1 MAFDQKCAY
10 NKKGRNKMS
19 KILRGLTCDGSAQI
33 LVINS
38 TDMVADAVRTHSCA
52 PTAAA
57 ALGRVLTATSLMGT
71 TLKDKG
77 NNITVNFRGDGPC
90 GHVLAVSDYMGNVKG
105 YVQNPQTDIPRKAN
119 GKIDVAG
126 AVGKGTLNVVK
137 DVGEKEPYIGITNIV
152 SGEIAED
159 ISSYYAESEQI
170 PTVVSLGVLLRPNG
184 SVLAAGGL
192 IIQLLP
198 FAAEAT
204 ISGIEKNLPAITGIS
219 NLFKEGKT
227 NKEIADIALSG
238 IEYDVFDEYEVGYKC
253 DCSRDR
259 MGRALL
265 TLNPVDLY
273 NILVEDGKIEVGCQ
287 FCTNKYSFT
296 GSDIEE
302 IRKNEKK

>member
-1 MAFDQKCAY
+1 
-10 NKKGRNKMS
+10 MS

-38 TDMVADAVRTHSCA
+38 ADMVDEAVRIHSCA

-90 GHVLAVSDYMGNVKG
+90 GHILAVSDYMGNVKG
-105 YVQNPQTDIPRKAN
+105 YVQNPHTDIERKSN
-119 GKIDVAG
+119 GKLDVAR
-126 AVGKGTLNVVK
+126 AVGKGTLNVIK

-184 SVLAAGGL
+184 SVLAAGGV

-198 FAAEAT
+198 FAAEDT
-204 ISGIEKNLPAITGIS
+204 IDKIEKNVPSLSGIS
-219 NLFKEGKT
+219 ALFKEGKT
-227 NKEIADIALSG
+227 NKEIADIALDG
-238 IEYDVFDEYEVGYKC
+238 IEYDVFDEYEVGYRC
-253 DCSRDR
+253 DCSRER
-259 MGRALL
+259 MGKALL

-287 FCTNKYSFT
+287 FCTNKYSFN
-296 GSDIEE
+296 GADIEE
-302 IRKNEKK
+302 IRKKEKK

>member
-1 MAFDQKCAY
+1 
-10 NKKGRNKMS
+10 MS

-33 LVINS
+33 LIINS
-38 TDMVADAVRTHSCA
+38 ADMVDEAVRIHSCA

-57 ALGRVLTATSLMGT
+57 ALGRVLTASSLMGT

-90 GHVLAVSDYMGNVKG
+90 GHILAVSDYMGNVKG
-105 YVQNPQTDIPRKAN
+105 YVQNPHTDIERKSN
-119 GKIDVAG
+119 GKLDVAR
-126 AVGKGTLNVVK
+126 AVGKGTLNVIK

-184 SVLAAGGL
+184 SVLAAGGV

-198 FAAEAT
+198 FAAEDT
-204 ISGIEKNLPAITGIS
+204 IDKIEKNVPSLSGIS
-219 NLFKEGKT
+219 ALFREGKT
-227 NKEIADIALSG
+227 NKEIADIALDG
-238 IEYDVFDEYEVGYKC
+238 IEYDVFDEYEVGYRC
-253 DCSRDR
+253 DCSRER
-259 MGRALL
+259 MGKALL

-287 FCTNKYSFT
+287 FCTNKYSFN
-296 GSDIEE
+296 GEDIEE
-302 IRKNEKK
+302 IRKKEKK

>member
-1 MAFDQKCAY
+1 
-10 NKKGRNKMS
+10 MS
-19 KILRGLTCDGSAQI
+19 NILRGLTRDGSAQI
-33 LVINS
+33 LIINS
-38 TDMVADAVRTHSCA
+38 TDMVDEAVRIHNCA

-90 GHVLAVSDYMGNVKG
+90 GHILAVSDYMGNVKG
-105 YVQNPQTDIPRKAN
+105 YVQNPQTDIERKPN
-119 GKIDVAG
+119 GKIDVAS
-126 AVGKGTLNVVK
+126 AVGKGTLNVIK

-198 FAAEAT
+198 FAAEDT
-204 ISGIEKNLPAITGIS
+204 IDKIEKNVPALSGIS
-219 NLFKEGKT
+219 SLFKEGKT
-227 NKEIADIALSG
+227 NKEIADIALEG
-238 IEYDVFDEYEVGYKC
+238 IDYDVFDEYEVGYKC

-259 MGRALL
+259 MGKALL

-273 NILVEDGKIEVGCQ
+273 NILVEDGAIEVGCQ
-287 FCTNKYSFT
+287 FCTNKYSFS
-296 GSDIEE
+296 GADIEE
-302 IRKNEKK
+302 IRKKEKK